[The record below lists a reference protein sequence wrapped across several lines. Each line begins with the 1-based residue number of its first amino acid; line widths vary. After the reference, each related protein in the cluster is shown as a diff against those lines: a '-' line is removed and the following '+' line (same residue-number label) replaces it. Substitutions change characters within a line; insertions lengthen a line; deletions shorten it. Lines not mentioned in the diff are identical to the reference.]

1 MTDNNTPNTTQ
12 QENSTQPEGN
22 GPAGKM
28 FTQEEV
34 NTIVRERLARERA
47 KGTTTPDAATNVDTD
62 AERKALEADRQQ
74 LIKDRQTF
82 ECEQYC
88 KENGLDA
95 QVIELLGVDELDAFK
110 KKTEVLSRLFIAS
123 NLNSSRCTVRV
134 SSGAEHSTQLGTG
147 YGRDGTEYFKP
158 SMH

>member
-1 MTDNNTPNTTQ
+1 MTDNNTQNTTQ
-12 QENSTQPEGN
+12 QENTTQPEGN

-74 LIKDRQTF
+74 LIRDRQTF

-88 KENGLDA
+88 KENGLDS
-95 QVIELLGVDELDAFK
+95 QVIGQHPGRDRTKSLA
-110 KKTEVLSRLFIAS
+110 SRLCGLPLSKSIHCGLEQRYQRAAS
-123 NLNSSRCTVRV
+123 RRPALC
-134 SSGAEHSTQLGTG
+134 
-147 YGRDGTEYFKP
+147 F
-158 SMH
+158 